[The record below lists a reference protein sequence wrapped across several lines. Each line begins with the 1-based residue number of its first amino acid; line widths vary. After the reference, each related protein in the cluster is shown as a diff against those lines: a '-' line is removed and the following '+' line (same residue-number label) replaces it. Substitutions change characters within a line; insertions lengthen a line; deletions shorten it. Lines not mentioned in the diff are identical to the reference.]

1 MTGLV
6 FGSIPALSRRI
17 DVAPALREGNR
28 STHAGQQVRRAL
40 IVAQVSASVM
50 LLIAAGLTLRD
61 LMRIQGVDPGIQTAN
76 LISFRADP
84 GFAKFPVTLDPV
96 ERGRKFAAFWTE
108 YETRLRAIPGVSAVG
123 GGGTFPLNE
132 VDPFLQRLIREH
144 KPLPP
149 DTQPPPIAVRIAS
162 PGYFRTLF
170 QPLVAGRVFT
180 DGDTMESNGVAIVNQ
195 TAAKK
200 FWPGEDP
207 IGTRIA
213 GGPTEFRTIVGVVS
227 DVRQHLE
234 EPPVAE
240 VYVPLRQ
247 VGFGATTWVLQSQ
260 LPLDRLVKD
269 IKSATFAL
277 DPDMPVL
284 NFRTLSEVR
293 ADGLTPR
300 RVVVGLIGI
309 FGLLALVITGAGIA
323 GVIAFSVNQ
332 RTHEFGVRM
341 ALGADRA
348 RVLNLVVREG
358 IVLVGTGLVI
368 GLLGAFALTRAIGAV
383 IFAQQNPTALTLLV
397 ITKPTDV
404 LTYAAV
410 AATLLGVGVLA
421 CLMPARRAASVDPIV
436 ALRAQ

>member
-1 MTGLV
+1 V
-6 FGSIPALSRRI
+6 
-17 DVAPALREGNR
+17 R
-28 STHAGQQVRRAL
+28 SAL

-61 LMRIQGVDPGIQTAN
+61 LMRIQGVDPGIETAN

-84 GFAKFPVTLDPV
+84 GFAKFPLSLDQV
-96 ERGRKFAAFWTE
+96 DRGRKFAAFWTE
-108 YETRLRAIPGVSAVG
+108 YEARLRAIPGVSAVG

-149 DTQPPPIAVRIAS
+149 GAQPPRIAVRIAS
-162 PGYFRTLF
+162 PDYFRTLV

-180 DGDTMESNGVAIVNQ
+180 GGDTMDSNGVAIINQ

-207 IGTRIA
+207 IGTRIQ
-213 GGPTEFRTIVGVVS
+213 GWPTFRTVVGVVS

-247 VGFGATTWVLQSQ
+247 VGFAATTWVLQSR

-300 RVVVGLIGI
+300 RVVVGLIGT
-309 FGLLALVITGAGIA
+309 FGLLALVITAAGIA
-323 GVIAFSVNQ
+323 GVVAFSVNQ

-358 IVLVGTGLVI
+358 IVLVGTGLVL

-383 IFAQQNPTALTLLV
+383 IFAQQTPTGLTLLV
-397 ITKPTDV
+397 ITKPTDM

-421 CLMPARRAASVDPIV
+421 CLMPARRAASVDPMI